1 MVGVIVRVLLIDDH
15 PVVLDGLTIALEA
28 HGVEIAGRARTLA
41 EARTLLATVEAEVA
55 LLDLRLPDGSGT
67 DLLSGAGDAADGPA
81 FIVLSTFQ
89 TPQYV
94 AAAVALGA
102 SGFVAKTAPTE
113 DIVDAVRVVADG
125 GTAFPREMARP
136 ARNRWNPLTPREH
149 DIIAGVLAGQ
159 IERRAGCGSA
169 HRAEDGGGLP
179 HPALRTVRR
188 AVTHGARDPRRTRAV
203 AEPAGPG
210 ADCSTQHQG
219 SRT

>member
-94 AAAVALGA
+94 AAAIALGA

-125 GTAFPREMARP
+125 GTAFPRELARP

-149 DIIAGVLAGQ
+149 DIIAGVLAGRSND
-159 IERRAGCGSA
+159 E
-169 HRAEDGGGLP
+169 L
-179 HPALRTVRR
+179 
-188 AVTHGARDPRRTRAV
+188 
-203 AEPAGPG
+203 G
-210 ADCSTQHQG
+210 ADLHIARKTVEAYLTRLYARFG
-219 SRT
+219 VLSRTELAILAEREQWLSLPVRERTAAHPDRT

>member
-1 MVGVIVRVLLIDDH
+1 MTLRVLLIDDH

-41 EARTLLATVEAEVA
+41 EARALVANVQAEVA

-67 DLLSGAGDAADGPA
+67 DLLAAADDSAGGPA

-102 SGFVAKTAPTE
+102 SGFVAKTAPTQE
-113 DIVDAVRVVADG
+113 IVDAVRVVADG

-136 ARNRWNPLTPREH
+136 ARTRWNPLTRREH
-149 DIIAGVLAGQ
+149 DIIAGVLAGRSNDELSVDLR
-159 IERRAGCGSA
+159 IARKTVEAYLTRLYARFDVLSRTELAILAEREQWLSLPVRERTSA
-169 HRAEDGGGLP
+169 HTD
-179 HPALRTVRR
+179 RT
-188 AVTHGARDPRRTRAV
+188 
-203 AEPAGPG
+203 
-210 ADCSTQHQG
+210 
-219 SRT
+219 

>member
-1 MVGVIVRVLLIDDH
+1 MTVRVLLIDDH

-67 DLLSGAGDAADGPA
+67 DLLSGAGAVADGPA

-102 SGFVAKTAPTE
+102 SGFVAKTATTE
-113 DIVDAVRVVADG
+113 DIVEAVRVVADG

-149 DIIAGVLAGQ
+149 DIIAGVIAGRSNDELSVDLHIARKTVEAYLTRLYARFGVLSRTELA
-159 IERRAGCGSA
+159 ILAEREQWLSLPVRERTSA
-169 HRAEDGGGLP
+169 HSDRP
-179 HPALRTVRR
+179 
-188 AVTHGARDPRRTRAV
+188 
-203 AEPAGPG
+203 
-210 ADCSTQHQG
+210 
-219 SRT
+219 

>member
-1 MVGVIVRVLLIDDH
+1 MTVRVLLIDDH

-67 DLLSGAGDAADGPA
+67 DLLSGGDDAAGGPA

-94 AAAVALGA
+94 AAAIALGA

-113 DIVDAVRVVADG
+113 DIVEAVRVVADG

-149 DIIAGVLAGQ
+149 DIIAGVLAGRSNDELSADLH
-159 IERRAGCGSA
+159 IARKTVEAYLTRLYARFGVLSRTELAILAEREQWLSLPVRDRTSA
-169 HRAEDGGGLP
+169 HPD
-179 HPALRTVRR
+179 RT
-188 AVTHGARDPRRTRAV
+188 
-203 AEPAGPG
+203 
-210 ADCSTQHQG
+210 
-219 SRT
+219 

>member
-1 MVGVIVRVLLIDDH
+1 
-15 PVVLDGLTIALEA
+15 VLDGLTIALEA
-28 HGVEIAGRARTLA
+28 HGIEIAGRARTLE
-41 EARTLLATVEAEVA
+41 EARALLATVQAEVA

-67 DLLSGAGDAADGPA
+67 DLLAGAEAADGPA

-113 DIVDAVRVVADG
+113 DIVEAVRVVADG

-149 DIIAGVLAGQ
+149 DIIAGVLAGRSND
-159 IERRAGCGSA
+159 ELSV
-169 HRAEDGGGLP
+169 D
-179 HPALRTVRR
+179 LRIARKTVEAYLTRLY
-188 AVTHGARDPRRTRAV
+188 ARFGV
-203 AEPAGPG
+203 L
-210 ADCSTQHQG
+210 
-219 SRT
+219 SRTELAILAEREQWLSLPVRERTAAHPDRP

>member
-1 MVGVIVRVLLIDDH
+1 MVGVTVRVLLIDDH

-28 HGVEIAGRARTLA
+28 HGIEIAGRARTLE
-41 EARTLLATVEAEVA
+41 EARALLATVQAEVA

-67 DLLSGAGDAADGPA
+67 DLLAGAEVAGGPA

-113 DIVDAVRVVADG
+113 DIVEAVRVVADG

-149 DIIAGVLAGQ
+149 DIIAGVLAGRSNDELSVDLR
-159 IERRAGCGSA
+159 IARKTVEAYLTRLYARFDVLSRTELAILAEREQWLSLPVRERTSA
-169 HRAEDGGGLP
+169 HPD
-179 HPALRTVRR
+179 RT
-188 AVTHGARDPRRTRAV
+188 
-203 AEPAGPG
+203 
-210 ADCSTQHQG
+210 
-219 SRT
+219 

>member
-1 MVGVIVRVLLIDDH
+1 VLLIDDH

-28 HGVEIAGRARTLA
+28 HGIEIAGRARTLE
-41 EARTLLATVEAEVA
+41 EARALLATVQAEVA

-67 DLLSGAGDAADGPA
+67 DLLARASESADGPA

-113 DIVDAVRVVADG
+113 DIVEAVTVVADG
-125 GTAFPREMARP
+125 GTAFPRELARP

-149 DIIAGVLAGQ
+149 DIIAGVLAGRSNDELSVDLR
-159 IERRAGCGSA
+159 IARKTVEAYLTRLYARFGVLSRTELAILAEREQWLSLPVRERTSA
-169 HRAEDGGGLP
+169 HSD
-179 HPALRTVRR
+179 RT
-188 AVTHGARDPRRTRAV
+188 
-203 AEPAGPG
+203 
-210 ADCSTQHQG
+210 
-219 SRT
+219 

>member
-1 MVGVIVRVLLIDDH
+1 M
-15 PVVLDGLTIALEA
+15 
-28 HGVEIAGRARTLA
+28 EIAGRARTLA

-136 ARNRWNPLTPREH
+136 ARNGGTRDASRARHHRRRPRR
-149 DIIAGVLAGQ
+149 Q
-159 IERRAGCGSA
+159 IE
-169 HRAEDGGGLP
+169 P
-179 HPALRTVRR
+179 PA
-188 AVTHGARDPRRTRAV
+188 GARIRTSLGRRWRRSSPGSTRGSDVMSRMEPRSSPNVNSGRACRSGIGRPHTKIARRV
-203 AEPAGPG
+203 PPTSARFPP
-210 ADCSTQHQG
+210 DRCSP
-219 SRT
+219 

>member
-1 MVGVIVRVLLIDDH
+1 MIIRVFLIDDH

-41 EARTLLATVEAEVA
+41 EARTLLANVQAEVA

-67 DLLSGAGDAADGPA
+67 DLLSRSDDQPDGPA

-94 AAAVALGA
+94 AAAMALGA

-113 DIVDAVRVVADG
+113 DIVEAVRVVAAG

-136 ARNRWNPLTPREH
+136 ARNKWNPLTRREH
-149 DIIAGVLAGQ
+149 DIIAGVLAGRSNDELSADLH
-159 IERRAGCGSA
+159 IARKTVEAYLTRLYARFGVLSRTELAILAEREQWLSLPVRDRTSA
-169 HRAEDGGGLP
+169 HSD
-179 HPALRTVRR
+179 RT
-188 AVTHGARDPRRTRAV
+188 
-203 AEPAGPG
+203 
-210 ADCSTQHQG
+210 
-219 SRT
+219 